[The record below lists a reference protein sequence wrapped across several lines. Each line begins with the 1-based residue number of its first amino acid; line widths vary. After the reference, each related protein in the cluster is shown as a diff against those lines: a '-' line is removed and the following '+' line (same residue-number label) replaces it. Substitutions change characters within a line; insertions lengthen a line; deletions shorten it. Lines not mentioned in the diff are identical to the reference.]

1 MILIFCCR
9 DLLKKN
15 LFFQNNPRVRFFQ
28 AYQNM
33 DFLQIFQKPKQLV
46 LCLWTARS
54 TNSQLAT
61 PMDWRAA
68 KRKRGSRRQSRARR
82 RCHAAPEQQR
92 SGARRR
98 RSLQSRYSG
107 GSPRRAMRRH
117 QLATTEAFFTTW
129 DTVGKKPYCFFIKR
143 QRRAIVKLF
152 MSLSGHI
159 KKYFIHSRTE
169 FVPTF
174 SCHSRTDLDNV
185 YLFVL
190 SKLQDKH

>member
-9 DLLKKN
+9 DLLKKTC
-15 LFFQNNPRVRFFQ
+15 FFKTTLVSRVRFIRKGF
-28 AYQNM
+28 
-33 DFLQIFQKPKQLV
+33 FLQIFQKPKQLV

-61 PMDWRAA
+61 PIEWRAA

-98 RSLQSRYSG
+98 RSLQSRCSG

-129 DTVGKKPYCFFIKR
+129 DTVGKKSGILSSNVKTPHMIDYHGYLSNQNVSSFILR
-143 QRRAIVKLF
+143 V
-152 MSLSGHI
+152 
-159 KKYFIHSRTE
+159 IHMPIY
-169 FVPTF
+169 VGI
-174 SCHSRTDLDNV
+174 
-185 YLFVL
+185 
-190 SKLQDKH
+190 